1 MKLKVKDLTTE
12 ELKLLI
18 QSVVQNTIE
27 DVLEDKQAL
36 SSENYTNSIKEARQ
50 DYKDGKV
57 SSFDEIFNAW
67 NCNNTTC

>member
-57 SSFDEIFNAW
+57 SSFDEIFNA
-67 NCNNTTC
+67 